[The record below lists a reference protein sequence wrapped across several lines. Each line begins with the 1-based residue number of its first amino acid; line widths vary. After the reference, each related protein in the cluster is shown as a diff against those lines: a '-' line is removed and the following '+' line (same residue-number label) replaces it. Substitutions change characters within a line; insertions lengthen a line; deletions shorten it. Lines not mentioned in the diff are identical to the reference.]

1 MENTLNGNMKRLIN
15 KIKLWYNL
23 KFRCTEEDKEN
34 ARLRI
39 LMNKYTYEEISP
51 EEVINGEERLV
62 L

>member
-1 MENTLNGNMKRLIN
+1 M
-15 KIKLWYNL
+15 
-23 KFRCTEEDKEN
+23 EEDKEN

-51 EEVINGEERLV
+51 EEVINGKERLV